1 MISNTIHRVSIIKHF
16 LLAGL
21 AVSMLAFTGIAQAGV
36 IVLDNTNGYAIE
48 LEFGAFLEQP
58 DFESTFNF
66 ITGTNLQF
74 AIGTSDVAVFSG
86 QTQIGDGIF
95 LGGNSPKNLVLN
107 AVSFSI
113 LATVSG
119 NIYDATLTYFQSYGD
134 CNNAGGCGVGTLP
147 SPDNNAG
154 AVFDIQLAS
163 VPEPSLLALLF
174 LGLAGIGF
182 SRRKAQTRTPTYLS
196 Q

>member
-1 MISNTIHRVSIIKHF
+1 MISNYIHRVSIIKHF

-21 AVSMLAFTGIAQAGV
+21 AVSMLAFSGVAQSGV
-36 IVLDNTNGYAIE
+36 IVLDNTNGYAFE
-48 LEFGAFLEQP
+48 LEPGAFLEQP
-58 DFESTFNF
+58 SFESTYNF

-86 QTQIGDGIF
+86 QTKIGDGLF
-95 LGGNSPKNLVLN
+95 LGGNSPKSLVLN

-134 CNNAGGCGVGTLP
+134 CTNSGGCGVGTLP
-147 SPDNNAG
+147 NPDNNAG
-154 AVFDIQLAS
+154 AVFNIQLAS
-163 VPEPSLLALLF
+163 VPEPSSLAILF
-174 LGLAGIGF
+174 LGLAGFGF
-182 SRRKAQTRTPTYLS
+182 NRRKKK
-196 Q
+196 